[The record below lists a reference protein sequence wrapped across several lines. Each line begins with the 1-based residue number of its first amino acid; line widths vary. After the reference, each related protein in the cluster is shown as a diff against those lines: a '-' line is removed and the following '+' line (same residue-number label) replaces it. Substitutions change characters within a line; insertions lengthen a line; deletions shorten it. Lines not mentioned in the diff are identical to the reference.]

1 LELIGVLIAILLLPK
16 DPKNAWVFGY
26 SSIRIVMLGAGSIVA
41 AAFTAIA
48 YKAWRDPEKFI
59 HPLQN
64 RNIFLSI
71 FWASL
76 ALVLLS
82 FSVYLN
88 LVEFPNSTI
97 QGYINRLAPF
107 SIIGLCLGFQT
118 LILVVL
124 LNQTAFI
131 EHYQEIK
138 TPLAIILVLMVSL
151 SRIVPLF
158 HEYVLTD
165 LDPDVHAYRI
175 IANDMLHPYDTEIRE
190 PVWIWAVEL
199 STTLF
204 GGGDIVFRYLGLFL
218 FIITGYFLY
227 RLTLDTF
234 KDRFLAIVTLAIYYF
249 NTFLIR
255 IALRGLRDNL
265 FVFAVVGMSYFVFSK
280 NARISEKSRII
291 GLTIFFLLAG
301 GTKISSL
308 LPLGLVLVYAFLRN
322 KLRLTYLLPI
332 GILILVVISPYLV
345 YSQLEFSDPMYS
357 TNIHATWWRNYEFV
371 ILKGTG
377 CNGCPTLEEFSINPY
392 SGETVTSF
400 EYIFGMHSIQDLLNS
415 MFEGFRTLY
424 FSSSPLFD
432 SLLGVDELG
441 VIWFCLYLI
450 GAILLI
456 TGEERMILVLPLLV
470 TSLLIFMVQI
480 VPQRYFINN
489 APFLILIA
497 ATGFVQVTR
506 WIEALVKK

>member
-124 LNQTAFI
+124 LNQTAFV

-158 HEYVLTD
+158 LEYILAD

-175 IANDMLHPYDTEIRE
+175 IANDMLHPFDTEIRE
-190 PVWIWAVEL
+190 PVWIWVIKL

-204 GGGDIVFRYLGLFL
+204 GEGDIVFRYLGLFL
-218 FIITGYFLY
+218 FRLY
-227 RLTLDTF
+227 CSNSGKTE
-234 KDRFLAIVTLAIYYF
+234 
-249 NTFLIR
+249 
-255 IALRGLRDNL
+255 AL
-265 FVFAVVGMSYFVFSK
+265 S
-280 NARISEKSRII
+280 
-291 GLTIFFLLAG
+291 
-301 GTKISSL
+301 
-308 LPLGLVLVYAFLRN
+308 N
-322 KLRLTYLLPI
+322 KK
-332 GILILVVISPYLV
+332 
-345 YSQLEFSDPMYS
+345 EFSGS
-357 TNIHATWWRNYEFV
+357 R
-371 ILKGTG
+371 
-377 CNGCPTLEEFSINPY
+377 
-392 SGETVTSF
+392 
-400 EYIFGMHSIQDLLNS
+400 
-415 MFEGFRTLY
+415 
-424 FSSSPLFD
+424 
-432 SLLGVDELG
+432 
-441 VIWFCLYLI
+441 
-450 GAILLI
+450 
-456 TGEERMILVLPLLV
+456 
-470 TSLLIFMVQI
+470 
-480 VPQRYFINN
+480 
-489 APFLILIA
+489 
-497 ATGFVQVTR
+497 
-506 WIEALVKK
+506 KKQK